1 MNTGTITS
9 LVVEIWKEEK
19 ISEEQKLG
27 RMINHPKRVEETNS
41 SKLNKIKDQRQFQA
55 HQENTDTE

>member
-41 SKLNKIKDQRQFQA
+41 TKLNKIKDQR
-55 HQENTDTE
+55 